1 MTYLANKLKHRIE
14 IRKAIQTPNDAG
26 GHDRSYETLLTIW
39 GGVEPLKHLSARGGA
54 YIRGVNSDQDSVSH
68 KFTFRKIALATLGRG
83 FGTGFGD
90 GFDGIADLNTLKS
103 EYFLFMKKSGVK
115 GKLFRV
121 KHIKNDTERDEFL
134 TAMAEEIEEHGTG
147 YSA

>member
-1 MTYLANKLKHRIE
+1 MTYLANKLKHRVE
-14 IRKAIQTPNDAG
+14 IKKAVQTDNSAG
-26 GHDRSYETLLTIW
+26 GYDRSYETLLTIW
-39 GGVEPLKHLSARGGA
+39 GGVEPIKYNP
-54 YIRGVNSDQDSVSH
+54 YIRGTNADDAATH
-68 KFTFRKIALATLGRG
+68 KFTFRKIALSTLGREYG
-83 FGTGFGD
+83 LGFGD

-147 YSA
+147 YSD